1 VVGVALFAGLFLLL
15 SGALLVAL
23 PAETGLTQTL
33 RAMHVLAGLVLL
45 VPMVLGTISHARI
58 RLALRSGSTTW
69 SERLT
74 SLSLLLVIGT
84 GLLLLQGAWQWSDL
98 LPRIGSVHLAAS
110 IALVLLTL
118 LHVRSAMRR
127 RAGRRGTGLRARA
140 IWSHVGAVLVVLG
153 VVVAIGQH
161 LETAR
166 SPPPTAS
173 PPQEGL
179 SPFLPARTVTP
190 NHQLVDATRLAG
202 SEDCGVCHETI
213 YRQWS
218 ESMHRASAIDPHVE
232 TGSHWFSRENGVEA
246 GRFCAGCHDPIPLLA
261 GEFTREVRGDAGPA
275 AGHPEGVSCVICHAI
290 DKVAREHPGNGSFRV
305 NPPSPPLFGMGPAG
319 KAMLRMSGTS
329 HSEAFMKRPLFQES
343 VFCATCHQQIAFG
356 AELPPSDDQLSHPY
370 SQWQATRFADAGSD
384 DFKSCQDCHMKL
396 VDGEDPAAVDGQIH
410 SHRFVGG
417 NHAHAVSAGFSQ
429 QADLTLENLRDG
441 LEMDL
446 RVAPKQDK
454 AGVLRVEVAVTN
466 AEIGHD
472 FPSGTID
479 LFEAWVELVAEVGGE
494 RLLGSGL
501 LDERHYLDEDAHVW
515 RKVLVDHRNLPIDL
529 HNLAVVKGVRLK
541 RTIKAL
547 ETDIARYDIPLGAL
561 ASGEVQIR
569 ARLRMRR
576 ANQRWNDWLFN
587 FDGRTVPVVDIF
599 SLSREQDLE
608 EVHWV
613 DMGAVTA
620 GESAGV
626 ETASTVASVP
636 EGMVY
641 IPAGPSLLGDPQGE
655 PDEQPA
661 TTVQVSAFAIDR
673 HPVTNAGYQQFLR
686 FVGQDGPTLKL
697 PWAEKYNWRGDQFPA
712 GAGDRP
718 AVLVTRDEAV
728 AYCAWRDGMRLP
740 SEPEWEKA
748 ARGPGGFPYPWGNDW
763 QVGDCPDVAGMDVPE
778 RVGMCP
784 QRASPYGVEDLLGGV
799 FEWTADS
806 YSAYDRTFL
815 HPNANEWLVT
825 FDPLMYAVRGS
836 PPGQEGPATAAFSR
850 AGQNSFQRG
859 RVGFRC
865 VMSLAM

>member
-1 VVGVALFAGLFLLL
+1 
-15 SGALLVAL
+15 
-23 PAETGLTQTL
+23 
-33 RAMHVLAGLVLL
+33 
-45 VPMVLGTISHARI
+45 
-58 RLALRSGSTTW
+58 
-69 SERLT
+69 
-74 SLSLLLVIGT
+74 
-84 GLLLLQGAWQWSDL
+84 
-98 LPRIGSVHLAAS
+98 
-110 IALVLLTL
+110 
-118 LHVRSAMRR
+118 
-127 RAGRRGTGLRARA
+127 
-140 IWSHVGAVLVVLG
+140 
-153 VVVAIGQH
+153 
-161 LETAR
+161 
-166 SPPPTAS
+166 
-173 PPQEGL
+173 
-179 SPFLPARTVTP
+179 
-190 NHQLVDATRLAG
+190 
-202 SEDCGVCHETI
+202 
-213 YRQWS
+213 
-218 ESMHRASAIDPHVE
+218 
-232 TGSHWFSRENGVEA
+232 
-246 GRFCAGCHDPIPLLA
+246 
-261 GEFTREVRGDAGPA
+261 
-275 AGHPEGVSCVICHAI
+275 
-290 DKVAREHPGNGSFRV
+290 
-305 NPPSPPLFGMGPAG
+305 
-319 KAMLRMSGTS
+319 
-329 HSEAFMKRPLFQES
+329 
-343 VFCATCHQQIAFG
+343 VFCATCHQQIDFG
-356 AELPPSDDQLSHPY
+356 AELPPSADQLGHPY
-370 SQWQATRFADAGSD
+370 SQWQASRFAEEGSE
-384 DFKSCQDCHMKL
+384 DFKTCQDCHMKL
-396 VDGEDPAAVDGQIH
+396 VDGEDPAAVNGQIH
-410 SHRFVGG
+410 SHRFIGG
-417 NHAHAVSAGFSQ
+417 NHAHAVAAGFTK
-429 QADLTLENLRDG
+429 QAELTLENLRDG
-441 LEMDL
+441 LEMEL
-446 RVAPKQDK
+446 RIAPEQNKERF
-454 AGVLRVEVAVTN
+454 LRVEVAVTN

-529 HNLAVVKGVRLK
+529 HNLAVVKGVLLK
-541 RTIKAL
+541 RTIKSQD
-547 ETDIARYDIPLGAL
+547 TDVARYDIPLGAL
-561 ASGEVQIR
+561 TSGKVQIK

-626 ETASTVASVP
+626 EIASSAASVP

-673 HPVTNAGYQQFLR
+673 HPVTNAGYQRFLR
-686 FVGQDGPTLKL
+686 YVDQDGPTLKL
-697 PWAEKYNWRGDQFPA
+697 PWAEKYNWQGDQFPA

-728 AYCAWRDGMRLP
+728 AYCAWRNGMRLP
-740 SEPEWEKA
+740 GEAEWEKA
-748 ARGPGGFPYPWGNDW
+748 ARGPGGFRYPWGNDW
-763 QVGDCPDVAGMDVPE
+763 QVGNCPDVAGMDVPE